1 MSLDTLVQIG
11 RIETKLID
19 QRIGYSPIKYQNLK
33 HFFVKKIT
41 VSLFWLL
48 KPKQSFW
55 NGFMEMVHTGSYPGK
70 SSVAFMTMIDWL
82 IQQCIS
88 LLAKQINTMLTQ
100 Y

>member
-1 MSLDTLVQIG
+1 MSLDTLVQIE

-41 VSLFWLL
+41 VSLFRLL

-55 NGFMEMVHTGSYPGK
+55 NGFMQMVHTGSYPGK
-70 SSVAFMTMIDWL
+70 SSVAFMTMID
-82 IQQCIS
+82 
-88 LLAKQINTMLTQ
+88 
-100 Y
+100 